1 MIFTI
6 LKETDSD
13 VAGDVSYEG
22 CKYKSGQE
30 LIGFDGT
37 WDATKELIETNS
49 RVDVNNDLIKSERV
63 EENKS
68 LKSKEKDRGEQFL
81 PILHNRTFYM
91 FSSSV

>member
-13 VAGDVSYEG
+13 FAGDVSYEG

-37 WDATKELIETNS
+37 WDATRELKETNS
-49 RVDVNNDLIKSERV
+49 RVGVNNDLIKSERV